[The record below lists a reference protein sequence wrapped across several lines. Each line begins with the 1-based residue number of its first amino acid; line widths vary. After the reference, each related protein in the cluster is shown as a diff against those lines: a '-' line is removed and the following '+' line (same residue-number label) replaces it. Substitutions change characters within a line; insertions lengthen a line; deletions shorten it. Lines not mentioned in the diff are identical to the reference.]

1 VPLVSRLSLGRAF
14 LSVAPVG
21 VFFRELDPAAR
32 AADAAAVADAKR
44 RDAAVGYLY
53 FRCDRGTREVHRYTL
68 ARAGR
73 GGTGPK

>member
-14 LSVAPVG
+14 LSVALVD
-21 VFFRELDPAAR
+21 VLFRELDPAAR
-32 AADAAAVADAKR
+32 AADAAAVANAKR

-53 FRCDRGTREVHRYTL
+53 FRCDRGAREVRRYTL

-73 GGTGPK
+73 GDAGPK